1 MNWLSHIFI
10 SKNSIEY
17 QLGNLLADPLKG
29 KHWDGASDLT
39 QEGFKMHCKID
50 VYTDANKNVLKSKS
64 RLGKKGYLKG
74 VVIDIAY
81 DHLLLKNWNSY
92 SNTDISSFINEFY
105 KNALNEISNYP
116 CTPREF
122 VAQVIQSRCLT
133 SYSTFEGL
141 EAAFQR
147 IDNRLSKRLLAKE
160 CATEYLPILERELDT
175 IQQDFDIFFP
185 QLISNFKTQIDGNLG
200 DHWLK

>member
-29 KHWDGASDLT
+29 KHWNGASGLT
-39 QEGFKMHCKID
+39 QEGFKMHLKID
-50 VYTDANKNVLKSKS
+50 AYTDANENVLNSKS
-64 RLGKKGYLKG
+64 RLGEKGYLKG
-74 VVIDIAY
+74 VIIDIAY

-92 SNTDISSFINEFY
+92 SNIDISSFINEFY
-105 KNALNEISNYP
+105 KNALDEIENYP
-116 CTPREF
+116 NTPREF
-122 VAQVIQSRCLT
+122 VEKIIQSRRLT

-147 IDNRLSKRLLAKE
+147 IDKRLSERLLLKE
-160 CATEYLPILERELDT
+160 CATEYLPVLERELDA
-175 IQQDFDIFFP
+175 IEKDFDIFFP
-185 QLISNFKTQIDGNLG
+185 QLISHFKAQIDDNLG
-200 DHWLK
+200 NHWLK